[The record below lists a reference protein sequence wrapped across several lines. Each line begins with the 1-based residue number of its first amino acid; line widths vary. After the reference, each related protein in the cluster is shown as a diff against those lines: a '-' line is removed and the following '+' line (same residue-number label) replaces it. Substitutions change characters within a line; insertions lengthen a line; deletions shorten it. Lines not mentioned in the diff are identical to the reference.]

1 MRLSEFDYDL
11 PPDRIAQVPAARRDG
26 SRLLALDR
34 STGAARHL
42 AFRDLPDA
50 LRPGDLLVVNDT
62 RVRPARLRGTKE
74 TGGRIEMLLLEPGD
88 GDGVWRCLLDAS
100 RPPARGSRL
109 VFPEGLVATVGE
121 RSEASWTVSLE
132 AEEGSVIAAVERA
145 GEVPLPPYIRRSEKD
160 PRAAEDRERYQT
172 MFARETGSAA
182 APTAGLHF
190 TPEVV
195 DALER
200 KGIALAT
207 VTLHVGI
214 GTFLPIRTEDLD
226 GHRMHEEAFRDPD
239 ATASA
244 ISRTRRQGGRVVAVG
259 TTTVRTLET
268 RARNDGSV
276 APGEGRSDLFIR
288 PGHRFRAVD
297 GMLTNFHLP
306 RSTLLVLVCAFAGR
320 ERVLAAYREAIER
333 GYRFY
338 SYGDAMLV
346 ADP

>member
-1 MRLSEFDYDL
+1 MRLSEFEYDL
-11 PPDRIAQVPAARRDG
+11 PEDRIAQVPAARRDG
-26 SRLLALDR
+26 SRLLVLGR
-34 STGAARHL
+34 STGSARHL
-42 AFRDLPDA
+42 AFSELPSA

-74 TGGRIEMLLLEPGD
+74 TGGRIEMLLLEPGA
-88 GDGVWRCLLDAS
+88 GEGVWRCLLDAS

-121 RSEASWTVSLE
+121 RSGEAWTVSLT
-132 AEEGSVIAAVERA
+132 ADGGDAIAAVERA
-145 GEVPLPPYIRRSEKD
+145 GEIPLPPYIRRGEKD

-172 MFARETGSAA
+172 IFARETGSAA

-190 TPEVV
+190 TSEVV
-195 DALER
+195 EALER
-200 KGIALAT
+200 KGIGLVT

-214 GTFLPIRTEDLD
+214 GTFLPIRTEDLE
-226 GHRMHEEAFRDPD
+226 GHRMHEESFRIPE

-244 ISRTRRQGGRVVAVG
+244 IRETRRKGGRVVAVG

-268 RARNDGSV
+268 RARDDGSI

-288 PGHRFRAVD
+288 PGHRFLAVD

>member
-1 MRLSEFDYDL
+1 MRLSEFEYDL
-11 PPDRIAQVPAARRDG
+11 PEDRIAQVPAARRDG
-26 SRLLALDR
+26 SRLLALGR

-42 AFRDLPDA
+42 AFSELPSA

-62 RVRPARLRGTKE
+62 RVRPARLRGAKE
-74 TGGRIEMLLLEPGD
+74 TGGRIEMLLLEPGEEE
-88 GDGVWRCLLDAS
+88 GVWRCLLDAS

-121 RSEASWTVSLE
+121 RSGETWTVSLA
-132 AEEGSVIAAVERA
+132 AEGENAIAAVERA
-145 GEVPLPPYIRRSEKD
+145 GEVPLPPYIRRGEKD

-172 MFARETGSAA
+172 IFARETGSAA

-190 TPEVV
+190 TSEVV
-195 DALER
+195 EALER
-200 KGIALAT
+200 KEIGLAT

-214 GTFLPIRTEDLD
+214 GTFLPIRTEDLE
-226 GHRMHEEAFRDPD
+226 GHRMHEEAFRIPE

-244 ISRTRRQGGRVVAVG
+244 ILRTRRRGGRVVAVG

-268 RARNDGSV
+268 RAGDDGSV